1 MAAPRRLRMA
11 LLEHELAQAR
21 FQYNLVL
28 VAILEE
34 RFGNRWNFPH
44 CCDAIN
50 GKHVA
55 IKKPPQDIRPGYV
68 RVPVEFRPSIGR
80 CPLHRLATG
89 TVLSKALSHIGQS
102 SVGARPVSV
111 KKTLSLFVSDAR
123 DTGRYSAVHRPTC
136 FPIWLQWGCDEGAR

>member
-1 MAAPRRLRMA
+1 MA

-44 CCDAIN
+44 CCGAID

-55 IKKPPQDIRPGYV
+55 IKKPP
-68 RVPVEFRPSIGR
+68 
-80 CPLHRLATG
+80 LA
-89 TVLSKALSHIGQS
+89 
-102 SVGARPVSV
+102 
-111 KKTLSLFVSDAR
+111 
-123 DTGRYSAVHRPTC
+123 
-136 FPIWLQWGCDEGAR
+136 